1 MGFMYS
7 SDHPDLFPQAQGK
20 PESKSKGADSSSEKS
35 PSLPIE
41 REVVSLFD
49 SPKPLRLNPLDT
61 NPYSSIDF
69 FSPFQDNIKLP
80 ELPIVPSLKELQGQP
95 GQAAD
100 QQPKQP
106 FRFKPTDP
114 KDPYSLDFFEPS
126 VRPDAQV
133 KPGGDSKVPQGPGS
147 SQFDMTFD
155 VPGGAPVDKAKP
167 GTDAPVGPT
176 GVGPKGP
183 GSDGSTISR
192 NAENPERIESVEYP
206 GGKKRRNFGY
216 DGNQLASIETIE
228 KRADGT
234 EDKKVFA
241 KDKSTNSWYVKVDGL
256 KATLPGNIELRPDG
270 SVAFQLDNQGRWQT
284 ERPDGTTAI
293 ERTNLSG
300 ARLGFSEED
309 QKAVKH
315 VTRPD
320 NSSVECS
327 YEGGSLSTI
336 KETAKDGT
344 AVTWAAAADNKWISD
359 ENPPRERKNMAV
371 QENGNVVYEDTA
383 GKQHIVRGNGK
394 ELVQDPAKPSFEF
407 DNEGRLKSIIDAKTG
422 FKFQDL
428 QFDDNGK
435 LQSLNIN
442 DPKRGV
448 VSYKRTGA
456 EEWSVTDA
464 QGRKVNSGVW
474 RGDVNITEAGEYSYK
489 EVGGDGFWHTYKH
502 DGTRILEKKNADG
515 SHQLHDAAGN
525 LQVLTR
531 PNGTK
536 VEASYDNG
544 VMSKVVESNAATGEK
559 TTWSFNAADKTWS
572 SDAPNSVPNA
582 KAPID
587 KDGVLKF
594 KAADG
599 ATYQTKTDGST
610 DVVTEEGVKVEID
623 AKGFVRKTT
632 AKSGDSRTFDYEDG
646 KLKSVTDVSKAGG
659 TNKWSADNMAVSKLG
674 DITFT
679 TPEGLKGASRAD
691 FSKVEYNRNGDVAK
705 VTLPNGLSRTMVYD
719 GDTHNVKSIID
730 TRKGPSGEEK
740 SKTWERQKAPDG
752 TWTDSYAYVR
762 QDGKFDAR
770 HHVKMDEFGRYTYR
784 DAKGDQVSRVGDRLR
799 GDGENYVSESV
810 ADAHDNLLETMTP
823 LLGGDEKRAGRFAQM
838 MKRFEQR
845 MQDRIEARTAGGED
859 LGKVSEDTEKTVAAC
874 YDQLSQMCSAEQAP
888 GQVYD
893 QATRAKLVENFMF
906 HAQDTTTIDQ
916 GGNGTCWIQAGHI
929 NGMISHPDSM
939 ARLLKEVS
947 CTGTFTT
954 LNDGTAG
961 SQPRQFRF
969 SQGLL
974 GIRRGS
980 EESNWTID
988 RAYEG
993 GRRSPVSM
1001 IFDQT
1006 LPVIGGRREW
1016 RSNAGNYGGSDGAR
1030 RIMMMVTGDT
1040 VCDSSN
1046 LVGRSERQT
1055 LLSKGGFITYAPG
1068 HMRTRQLVKQDGE
1081 WYVVQDDQH
1090 GEHSDH
1096 RMTKI
1101 RDLKQWLQE
1110 RPGRRDPRNPFGPGG
1125 DNPIQP
1131 GPDGPY
1137 GPDQPYEPQP
1147 RPFRPMIRRIFRRF

>member
-1 MGFMYS
+1 MGFIHSDNPDFFPQSERKPQSKSHGPDS
-7 SDHPDLFPQAQGK
+7 SD
-20 PESKSKGADSSSEKS
+20 KS

-41 REVVSLFD
+41 KEVVALFD
-49 SPKPLRLNPLDT
+49 SPKPLKFNPADKT
-61 NPYSSIDF
+61 NPYSLDF
-69 FSPFQDNIKLP
+69 FSPFQDSIKLP
-80 ELPIVPSLKELQGQP
+80 EVPVLPSLRELQGQP
-95 GQAAD
+95 GQPPRD
-100 QQPKQP
+100 PKEP
-106 FRFKPTDP
+106 FGFKPANP

-126 VRPDAQV
+126 VRPDAPTV
-133 KPGGDSKVPQGPGS
+133 PGADSKAPKGPGGATLNGTN
-147 SQFDMTFD
+147 QFDMSFD
-155 VPGGAPVDKAKP
+155 VPGGAPVADKVQP
-167 GTDAPVGPT
+167 GTDAAPKGPA
-176 GVGPKGP
+176 PKGP
-183 GSDGSTISR
+183 GSDGSTINRSQ
-192 NAENPERIESVEYP
+192 ENPERIESVEYP

-216 DGNQLASIETIE
+216 EGNSLSSIETIE

-234 EDKKVFA
+234 EDKKVFT

-256 KATLPGNIELRPDG
+256 KATLPGNIEVRPDG

-300 ARLGFSEED
+300 ARIGYSEED

-320 NSSVECS
+320 NSAVECA
-327 YEGGSLSTI
+327 YEGGKLSSI
-336 KETAKDGT
+336 KETAKDGK
-344 AVTWAAAADNKWISD
+344 AVTWAAGADNKWISD

-371 QENGNVVYEDTA
+371 QENGNVVFEDEA

-435 LQSLNIN
+435 LQALNVTDAN
-442 DPKRGV
+442 RGV
-448 VSYKRTGA
+448 LSYKRTGP

-531 PNGTK
+531 PNGTR
-536 VEASYDNG
+536 VECSYENG
-544 VMSKVVESNAATGEK
+544 VMSKVVETNKETGK
-559 TTWSFNAADKTWS
+559 ATTWSLDPSDKTWS
-572 SDAPNSVPNA
+572 SDAPNSIANA
-582 KAPID
+582 KPPID
-587 KDGVLKF
+587 KDGLMKF
-594 KAADG
+594 KGADG
-599 ATYQTKTDGST
+599 ASYQTKTDGST
-610 DVVTEEGVKVEID
+610 DVVTEEGAKVEID

-632 AKSGDSRTFDYEDG
+632 AKSGDSRTFEYEDG
-646 KLKSVTDVSKAGG
+646 KLKSVTDVTKAGS

-674 DITFT
+674 DVTFT
-679 TPEGLKGASRAD
+679 TPEGTKGASRAD
-691 FSKVEYNRNGDVAK
+691 FSKVEYNRAGDVAK
-705 VTLPNGLSRTMVYD
+705 VTLPNGLSRTMVYE
-719 GDTHNVKSIID
+719 GDSHDVKTIID
-730 TRKGPSGEEK
+730 TRKGPNGEEK
-740 SKTWERQKAPDG
+740 SKTWERQKSPDG
-752 TWTDSYAYVR
+752 TWTDSYANIR

-784 DAKGDQVSRVGDRLR
+784 DAKGDKVSRVGDRLR

-810 ADAHDNLLETMTP
+810 ADAHDNLAESMSGLFA
-823 LLGGDEKRAGRFAQM
+823 GDQKRAGRLADM

-859 LGKVSEDTEKTVAAC
+859 LAKVSEETEKTVAAC
-874 YDQLSQMCSAEQAP
+874 YDQLSQMCTAPSAAGE
-888 GQVYD
+888 VYD

-916 GGNGTCWIQAGHI
+916 GSNGTCWIQSGHI
-929 NGMISHPDSM
+929 NGMINHPDAM

-947 CTGTFTT
+947 CTGSFTT
-954 LNDGTAG
+954 LNDGTQG
-961 SQPRQFRF
+961 GQPRQFKF
-969 SQGLL
+969 SHGLL

-980 EESNWTID
+980 EEANWTID
-988 RAYEG
+988 SAYNG

-1016 RSNAGNYGGSDGAR
+1016 RSNAGNYGGSDGAK
-1030 RIMMMVTGDT
+1030 RIMYMVTGDT
-1040 VCDSSN
+1040 VSDSSH
-1046 LVGRSERQT
+1046 LIGGSERQT
-1055 LLSKGGFITYAPG
+1055 LLAKGGYITYAPG
-1068 HMRTRQLVKQDGE
+1068 HMRTRQLMKQDGE
-1081 WYVVQDDQH
+1081 WYVIQDDQH
-1090 GEHSDH
+1090 GEQSDH
-1096 RMTKI
+1096 RITKI

-1110 RPGRRDPRNPFGPGG
+1110 RPGRRDPRNPFSPGG

-1131 GPDGPY
+1131 GPDGP
-1137 GPDQPYEPQP
+1137 DNPYQPQP
-1147 RPFRPMIRRIFRRF
+1147 QPWRPIRRIFRRF